1 MMNTSIKYQ
10 LSMLSR
16 STDIKGVPKCPYLL
30 TKFALRVYGM
40 TSYISSRWNVISF
53 FFSDIH
59 ISCSIRKFYGA
70 VINHKGCFVFSPMPN
85 DSLIRLIDKLFCS
98 LNREDLTPWSNG
110 SQRNTADS
118 EKHFRCTHRKYTL
131 LGVRCGRVEWTRK

>member
-40 TSYISSRWNVISF
+40 TSYI
-53 FFSDIH
+53 
-59 ISCSIRKFYGA
+59 
-70 VINHKGCFVFSPMPN
+70 
-85 DSLIRLIDKLFCS
+85 
-98 LNREDLTPWSNG
+98 
-110 SQRNTADS
+110 
-118 EKHFRCTHRKYTL
+118 
-131 LGVRCGRVEWTRK
+131 